1 MSSPPLSSRD
11 RLRQQWLQQAESV
24 FDLMFDPDQQD
35 QLVTFNQR
43 EHRAC
48 TLTRELAVWLLE
60 QHLAEDPAVALPDSP
75 PPACPRCG
83 RPASRRTPAGDP
95 LHPED
100 LLPEARTSGPPAPHT
115 WSAQVTV
122 SDSRSERQSLFNSHR
137 PRRWISEG
145 FRLLQFFGLFSY

>member
-1 MSSPPLSSRD
+1 MSPAPLSSRD

-60 QHLAEDPAVALPDSP
+60 QHVAGDPAVALPDSP

-83 RPASRRTPAGDP
+83 RPASRRTPPGDP
-95 LHPED
+95 LPS
-100 LLPEARTSGPPAPHT
+100 R
-115 WSAQVTV
+115 QVTCAPGV
-122 SDSRSERQSLFNSHR
+122 VTLQRQQWYCPKCRVAFFPSGSEAPTGN
-137 PRRWISEG
+137 
-145 FRLLQFFGLFSY
+145 